1 MRCCLRARVALKNS
15 NHTQQRMQRSS
26 QVQLA
31 SLQLQPVSF
40 QFRRILYASKGLTD
54 RNHEVNRCLERRW
67 RRSVR
72 HSDCELD
79 FASRG
84 CCYRGFC
91 VEVECDGQQLFVE
104 TARTSLKKEGA
115 NAKRYCGSDMQYDQS
130 TFLVV
135 NSSGCWSMAAL
146 FGIYICK
153 QYFLI
158 LRICSFLIHK
168 K

>member
-1 MRCCLRARVALKNS
+1 MGLSSYATYVLYVADVLAACVLGSRSKMATSATKAQRIAS
-15 NHTQQRMQRSS
+15 NATRER

-31 SLQLQPVSF
+31 SLQATNAHF
-40 QFRRILYASKGLTD
+40 IRRILCASKGPTD

-115 NAKRYCGSDMQYDQS
+115 NAKRYCGSDMQWPEH
-130 TFLVV
+130 FV
-135 NSSGCWSMAAL
+135 GCEL
-146 FGIYICK
+146 K
-153 QYFLI
+153 
-158 LRICSFLIHK
+158 
-168 K
+168 